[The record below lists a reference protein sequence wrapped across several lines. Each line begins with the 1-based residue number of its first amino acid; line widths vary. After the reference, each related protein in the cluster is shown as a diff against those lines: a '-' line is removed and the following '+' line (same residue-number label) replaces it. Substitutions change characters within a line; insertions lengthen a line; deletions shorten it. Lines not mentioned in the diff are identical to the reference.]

1 MRFLP
6 FQWYL
11 YVVKHPKV
19 LNASVKNRINI
30 TFRAQAGFDKLLNFF
45 RQREKK
51 RLEKKLA
58 DSPGG
63 WLIVAPVTPVVV
75 VTNVR
80 NKTEEIP
87 TKKVIE
93 KEGIPMGFWVIAGIV
108 ILIWLWKWSW
118 S

>member
-6 FQWYL
+6 YQWYL

-30 TFRAQAGFDKLLNFF
+30 TFKAQAGFEKLLNSF
-45 RQREKK
+45 RRHETK

-58 DSPGG
+58 ESPDG
-63 WLIVAPVTPVVV
+63 WL
-75 VTNVR
+75 R
-80 NKTEEIP
+80 D
-87 TKKVIE
+87 
-93 KEGIPMGFWVIAGIV
+93 
-108 ILIWLWKWSW
+108 S